1 MGPELPGVAAWL
13 AVSLVPLAAVCCTAF
28 AKASVVFSAVRVGLG
43 AEGLLPWSAV
53 FALAVVVSAVVMGPV
68 LQESAALW
76 SVGGPVDVVGSW
88 GVLEAFLS
96 RHAEASEVAYF
107 AGLNE
112 VAPAHPL
119 AVVPAFLVTEL
130 GEALEMA
137 VVIVV
142 PFVLVDLCVAQ
153 LVALAGLSGQVAS
166 SASLPVKLM
175 LFLAVGGWDVVVRG
189 LAEGYA

>member
-76 SVGGPVDVVGSW
+76 SAGGSVDVAGSW
-88 GVLEAFLS
+88 GVLEEFLS

-107 AGLNE
+107 SGLNE
-112 VAPAHPL
+112 VPPAHPL

-153 LVALAGLSGQVAS
+153 LVALAGLSGQVAT
-166 SASLPVKLM
+166 SAGLPVKLM
-175 LFLAVGGWDVVVRG
+175 LFLAAGGWDVVVRG
-189 LAEGYA
+189 LAEGYS